1 MKRDVWLHSLIDS
14 PPYGCDA
21 TYSRRNRLNF
31 MSHPAFRLRRQS
43 ITALTVILL
52 LGGCARQ
59 PDGTGSTLPSFLNT
73 RPAGAVP
80 PAQSVDGLR
89 AAAVARPDDA
99 FAQARYA
106 DAAERAGQFAAAATA
121 LTRVITLDGA
131 TPERAGRLG
140 GLHLRARNL
149 PAAESAF
156 LDSRNLS
163 PRYATAHAGLALTY
177 ELGGDRARAQE
188 AWRQAVAMAPNDWTI
203 RGNQA
208 LSLVLAG
215 RAAEAERSLGAVE
228 RQTNVPQRARHN
240 MALVLQVRGQ
250 HERTVRLLR
259 MEMGPTEAEGLAQEF
274 AIFAE
279 WLSTASPGEATL
291 ALFPPASLAVA
302 APAAR

>member
-1 MKRDVWLHSLIDS
+1 
-14 PPYGCDA
+14 
-21 TYSRRNRLNF
+21 
-31 MSHPAFRLRRQS
+31 MSHPAFRLRRQ
-43 ITALTVILL
+43 ALAASAAVLL

-59 PDGTGSTLPSFLNT
+59 PDGTGFTLPSFLSS
-73 RPAGAVP
+73 RPAGSVP

-89 AAAVARPDDA
+89 VAAVARPGDA
-99 FAQARYA
+99 LAQARYA
-106 DAAERAGQFAAAATA
+106 DAAERAGQFAEAAAA
-121 LTRVITLDGA
+121 LARVITLDGA
-131 TPERAGRLG
+131 TPERTARLG

-149 PAAESAF
+149 PAAESAY

-177 ELGGDRARAQE
+177 ELGADRARAQE

-215 RAAEAERSLGAVE
+215 RAAEAERSLSAAE

-240 MALVLQVRGQ
+240 LALVLQVRGQ

-259 MEMGPTEAEGLAQEF
+259 MEMGPAEAEGLAQEF

-279 WLSTASPGEATL
+279 WLRTAEPGEATL